1 MARVLQ
7 VANVMLV
14 VRLLRAL
21 SQPVSFSASVRMGP
35 QMGQAV
41 PTRCLSS
48 LIGPFFNEESACMSQ
63 LPCTYGVSLDRLDD
77 SMGRFYLL
85 SFFAVITINL
95 PVLPSDFLVPRASAQ
110 EEDADESDFSDSP
123 ASVGTDDEDEAERLS
138 GEVPADLPDSSVDL
152 SVDVDRWVLHD
163 VLQHGPAQSRPWR
176 ERLTPPGYQL
186 DMLWQQPA
194 WPERLQEARRLARLQ
209 GEPEQHHDVDS
220 RLTFDIPLA
229 NHPLVDLYIDYF
241 TGRGRIFFEK
251 WLSRSARYVPM
262 MQQILAERGV
272 PRDLVYVAMIESGF
286 SASAY
291 SSAKAAGYWQFM
303 GPTGRL
309 FGLKRDAWVD
319 ERRDFVRATE
329 AAAQY
334 MAQLYKQM
342 GDWHLAWAS
351 YNAGEGRV
359 RRALD
364 RYNTH
369 DFWEL
374 IENRRSLAK
383 ETVHYVPKI
392 IAAAIIAKDAARF
405 GFTSIPPMEPLVFD
419 EIPVRDA
426 VDLRRLATRSGVSI
440 ATLRDLNPA
449 LLHDVTPPNRPSTL
463 RVPVGRGMELATL
476 IATLPPS
483 ERLTYWMHKVRPGE
497 SLSSIARR
505 YRTNIQ
511 AIRDMNNLKRSHLRV
526 GQQLMVAPI
535 ADTSP
540 KYASHPPARQRVRAA
555 SLVRPDQRKSAS
567 VTQARV
573 QAEKRRVA
581 RHVVSAGDTL
591 WSIARRYGVSVEHI
605 RSANAARRSNRL
617 AIGEVL
623 DIF

>member
-1 MARVLQ
+1 
-7 VANVMLV
+7 
-14 VRLLRAL
+14 
-21 SQPVSFSASVRMGP
+21 
-35 QMGQAV
+35 
-41 PTRCLSS
+41 
-48 LIGPFFNEESACMSQ
+48 
-63 LPCTYGVSLDRLDD
+63 
-77 SMGRFYLL
+77 MGRFNLL
-85 SFFAVITINL
+85 SFFVVITINL
-95 PVLPSDFLVPRASAQ
+95 SVVPSEFLVHRALAQ
-110 EEDADESDFSDSP
+110 EEDPEDGDFSDSP
-123 ASVGTDDEDEAERLS
+123 AETTSTDDEDEAEQLS

-163 VLQHGPAQSRPWR
+163 VLRHGPAQSRPWR
-176 ERLTPPGYQL
+176 ERLAPPSYQL

-194 WPERLQEARRLARLQ
+194 WPERLQQARRRARLQ

-251 WLSRSARYVPM
+251 WLSRSARYAPL
-262 MQQILAERGV
+262 MQQILAERGL

-309 FGLKRDAWVD
+309 YGLKRDAWID

-364 RYNTH
+364 RYNTK

-383 ETVHYVPKI
+383 ETMHYVPKI

-405 GFTSIPPMEPLVFD
+405 GFTSIPQMEPLVFD

-426 VDLRRLATRSGVSI
+426 VDLRRLAVRSGVPI

-449 LLHDVTPPNRPSTL
+449 LLHDVTPPHRPSTL
-463 RVPVGRGMELATL
+463 RVPVGRGLELATL

-483 ERLTYWMHKVRPGE
+483 ERLTYWMHKVRSGE

-511 AIRDMNNLKRSHLRV
+511 AIRDMNNLKRSQLRV

-535 ADTSP
+535 SDTSP
-540 KYASHPPARQRVRAA
+540 KYAARPAPRQRARSA
-555 SLVRPDQRKSAS
+555 SLARVNPRKKAATAS
-567 VTQARV
+567 ITQARV

-605 RSANAARRSNRL
+605 RSTNTARRSNRL
-617 AIGEVL
+617 AIGEIL